1 MTHTNSLK
9 KHQIRKLTITQ
20 LSSIYN
26 CHVVSDY
33 TFKI

>member
-9 KHQIRKLTITQ
+9 KNQIRELIITQ
-20 LSSIYN
+20 LSSI
-26 CHVVSDY
+26 CKCDVVSNY